1 MFTSLATAAEVL
13 MEQTP
18 SAVEVASLA
27 GVPLVRYRTTKV
39 TEYRGLTEAAAIAAL
54 DEFTGDVDG
63 NVKVDGAAT
72 SPTIHVDGFTNATGL
87 VFAGTGLK
95 IAGDTNVYRVKTSA
109 TIAGSEVDL
118 VLTEH
123 YKEPGTI
130 RVNGA
135 SQTGSTLAIDGFTNT
150 TGYVHA
156 GTTLSISGVSGTYTV
171 TGQYAFSSS
180 AVTVQIDPVLD
191 SSPADDAVVTLSHPA
206 ENADVELTLGGVSAS
221 AFRAQGPMFTLRVMA
236 DYYDGAFRAE

>member
-1 MFTSLATAAEVL
+1 MFTSLATAPEVL

-18 SAVEVASLA
+18 SAVDVAILA

-135 SQTGSTLAIDGFTNT
+135 SQTGSTLAIDGFTNAS
-150 TGYVHA
+150 GYVRK
-156 GTTLSISGVSGTYTV
+156 GTTLTISGVTGTYTV
-171 TGQYAFSSS
+171 TEQTEIVAN
-180 AVTVQIDPVLD
+180 AVTIPIAPVLA
-191 SSPADDAVVTLSHPA
+191 SSPANDAAVTMAHPA
-206 ENADVELTLGGVSAS
+206 ENADVELTLGGISAS
-221 AFRAQGPMFTLRVMA
+221 AVRAQGPMFTLRVTA